1 MTNETNAKFLAALPA
16 RLQEDC
22 AEALKNVTA
31 AEVYNA
37 DYVEAKFIFGRS
49 VDEAWDA
56 LKVPY
61 SVYCEVG
68 SVMCL
73 HDIISMSKKV
83 AKLPSHAEGKA
94 AMSALCDALLPVAL
108 LMKDLKAK
116 TIKAR
121 KPASAEVL
129 AERAAKEASKNRMAR
144 ATCGCC
150 FGEQAVL
157 DNGRIHD
164 HGYTLPSNW
173 MKTKSCY
180 GRQFRPLE
188 VSDEGP
194 RFMVKLATEAEK
206 HMVEALA
213 NMKAA
218 VTLQVATKYEQRH
231 GLRVPVEFKDIDSSD
246 PQFTFIKSER
256 VNNIIADLGRC
267 RRDLAKYNEVVANW
281 KAV

>member
-1 MTNETNAKFLAALPA
+1 MTNETVAAFIAALPEKRQA
-16 RLQEDC
+16 AC
-22 AEALKNVTA
+22 AEALKLVTA

-37 DYVEAKFIFGRS
+37 DYVDAKFTLARS

-61 SVYCEVG
+61 DTYRVIG

-83 AKLPSHAEGKA
+83 AKAGASIPA
-94 AMSALCDALLPVAL
+94 ADRVRVEALCVAFLPVAL
-108 LMKDLKAK
+108 LMKSLKNN

-129 AERAAKEASKNRMAR
+129 AERAAKEASKNRMER

-150 FGEQAVL
+150 FSNQAVL
-157 DNGRIHD
+157 PNGLIHD
-164 HGYTLPSNW
+164 HGYKLPREW
-173 MKTKSCY
+173 MKTGSCY

-194 RFMVKLATEAEK
+194 KFMVTMLEAAEKNAVAAAEAAPKATKLFRNKWDAKCTEQVGPEHPAFARLLVSHVAEAESRLRSIRTD
-206 HMVEALA
+206 LA
-213 NMKAA
+213 EFRKVVAEWKAA
-218 VTLQVATKYEQRH
+218 
-231 GLRVPVEFKDIDSSD
+231 
-246 PQFTFIKSER
+246 
-256 VNNIIADLGRC
+256 
-267 RRDLAKYNEVVANW
+267 
-281 KAV
+281 